1 MSALAVLKQT
11 PVFADL
17 PATDLADLAE
27 RMSQRTFG
35 RGMIIFHKGSVGQSL
50 YLIGSGRVRIFLLS
64 ETGREISL
72 EVLSSGDYFGELA
85 LLDDLPR
92 SAGALAMERTV
103 TYTLQRDDFWRLLDA
118 HPRLALPMLTL
129 MGKRLRQMIDYA
141 EHLAF
146 TDVQGRVAAK
156 LLELTE
162 RFGETTSGGS
172 GGGGAGV
179 DLVLPMTQAELAT
192 WVASSRESVNKVLG
206 VFRDQR
212 LIRLDGQRIV
222 IVDQRGLRKWLV
234 SARV

>member
-1 MSALAVLKQT
+1 MSALAVLQQT

-17 PATDLADLAE
+17 PASDLADLAE

-156 LLELTE
+156 LLELAG
-162 RFGETTSGGS
+162 RFGETT
-172 GGGGAGV
+172 GGASGRDV
-179 DLVLPMTQAELAT
+179 AGIDLVLPMTQAELAT

-212 LIRLDGQRIV
+212 LIRLEGQRIV

>member
-1 MSALAVLKQT
+1 MSALAILQQT
-11 PVFADL
+11 PGFADL
-17 PATDLADLAE
+17 PTPDLVDLAD
-27 RMSQRTFG
+27 RMSQRTFA
-35 RGMIIFHKGSVGQSL
+35 RGMIIFHKGSIGQSL
-50 YLIGSGRVRIFLLS
+50 YLIGAGHVRIFLLS

-72 EVLSSGDYFGELA
+72 EVLSRGDYFGELA
-85 LLDDLPR
+85 LLDNLPR

-103 TYTLQRDDFWRLLDA
+103 TYTLQREDFWRLLDA

-156 LLELTE
+156 LLELAE
-162 RFGETTSGGS
+162 RFGETTGGAS
-172 GGGGAGV
+172 GGGGAGI
-179 DLVLPMTQAELAT
+179 DLVLPMTQGELAT

-212 LIRLDGQRIV
+212 LIRLDGQHIA
-222 IVDQRGLRKWLV
+222 ILDQRGLRRWLA